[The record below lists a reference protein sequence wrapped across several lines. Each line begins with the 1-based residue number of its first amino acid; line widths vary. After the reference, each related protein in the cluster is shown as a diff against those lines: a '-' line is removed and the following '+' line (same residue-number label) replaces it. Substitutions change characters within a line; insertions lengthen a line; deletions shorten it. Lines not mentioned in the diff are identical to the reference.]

1 MNKMSLAGVFM
12 IMTMIT
18 GCGGGGSSTPSPITP
33 ITPTTAVLKFSSQG
47 TLPDGKAVAGVRA
60 TVELP
65 AGVSVK
71 TTGTGDVDTTVVVPS
86 GLFDKQDNLL
96 PVTYTAATANAK
108 ATLSFSIVSLKP
120 AGAGVG
126 EYATLTLNLSGVSP
140 VVSDYRITLFNPRD
154 MSGGDITALTPA
166 LAL

>member
-1 MNKMSLAGVFM
+1 MNKMLLAVVFM

-18 GCGGGGSSTPSPITP
+18 GCGGGGSSTPSP

>member
-1 MNKMSLAGVFM
+1 MNKMSLAVVFM
-12 IMTMIT
+12 ILTMIT
-18 GCGGGGSSTPSPITP
+18 GCGGGGSSPPSS

>member
-1 MNKMSLAGVFM
+1 MNKMSLAVVFM
-12 IMTMIT
+12 ILTMIT
-18 GCGGGGSSTPSPITP
+18 GCGGGGSSPPSS

-65 AGVSVK
+65 TGVSVK

-86 GLFDKQDNLL
+86 GLFDKQDTLL

-108 ATLSFSIVSLKP
+108 ATLSFSIVSTKA

-126 EYATLTLNLSGVSP
+126 EYATLTLNLTGGSP
-140 VVSDYRITLFNPRD
+140 SLADFKIISFDPIDLSF
-154 MSGGDITALTPA
+154 GHITALTPV